1 MYRLDG
7 RVLLP
12 TRIGLL
18 SLFLVLPLLVLLVQ
32 LIYGVEERIE
42 AIDRKLT
49 AVSDIRI
56 LQSMVDL
63 AERLRDLSVIV
74 VYDRSEELE
83 SEYERQRQELLG
95 AVKQLEQNVGFS
107 QENPIM
113 ELTYPRIIKQIR
125 RVRPVLGAELYT
137 PDVAFREHQP
147 LVETLQQIQFRL
159 AEIVGQVL
167 T

>member
-83 SEYERQRQELLG
+83 
-95 AVKQLEQNVGFS
+95 
-107 QENPIM
+107 
-113 ELTYPRIIKQIR
+113 
-125 RVRPVLGAELYT
+125 
-137 PDVAFREHQP
+137 
-147 LVETLQQIQFRL
+147 
-159 AEIVGQVL
+159 
-167 T
+167 